1 MKQLFRVIL
10 LILLPVVFL
19 SAQDN
24 GNNLL
29 ESIQKKYKSI
39 NDLTADFSQILNGKA
54 NVTGKFQFARGNKLR
69 LELKNSTIMSDGT
82 TLWNYNKNQK
92 KVVISKVSSTD
103 PVYFSI
109 DKFLYEYPSK
119 SNVSSEKE
127 NNQDVLVLVPK
138 KGTNLDFK
146 KARIFVNRDN
156 LVSKITIENLSGTT
170 MDFHLSDFKLNQN
183 LPDSKFSFSPPEGT
197 NIIDLRK

>member
-1 MKQLFRVIL
+1 
-10 LILLPVVFL
+10 
-19 SAQDN
+19 
-24 GNNLL
+24 
-29 ESIQKKYKSI
+29 
-39 NDLTADFSQILNGKA
+39 
-54 NVTGKFQFARGNKLR
+54 
-69 LELKNSTIMSDGT
+69 MSDGT